1 MTAPTCPALGD
12 PDVRPS
18 KPSGAQRS
26 LLLGGGVQLRQGTQ
40 LRPWSCGS
48 ARSQDV
54 ARDTH
59 LRLRTAENH
68 VLLDRR
74 AAERLWAPGAAGCPG
89 MTWGRC
95 PRLLAGLP
103 RASRKSSAL
112 SPLRASVSSS
122 VVGPSRCE
130 ESGVGRGPRAVTRA
144 CVLRLAAPLQRR
156 RPLSA
161 CAP

>member
-26 LLLGGGVQLRQGTQ
+26 LLLGGVQLRQGTR

-48 ARSQDV
+48 AGSQDV

-74 AAERLWAPGAAGCPG
+74 AAERRWAPGAAGCPG

-103 RASRKSSAL
+103 RASRKSSAP

-122 VVGPSRCE
+122 VG
-130 ESGVGRGPRAVTRA
+130 
-144 CVLRLAAPLQRR
+144 
-156 RPLSA
+156 RPLA
-161 CAP
+161 V

>member
-1 MTAPTCPALGD
+1 MSRDRRWCPGGSFLPARQVHGVIRTSAVTRSGGRDCSDVPHPGRPRRAALQAQW
-12 PDVRPS
+12 RSALPS
-18 KPSGAQRS
+18 PGR
-26 LLLGGGVQLRQGTQ
+26 VQLRQRTR

-48 ARSQDV
+48 AGSQDV

-74 AAERLWAPGAAGCPG
+74 AAERRWAPGAAGCPR

-103 RASRKSSAL
+103 RAPHKSSAP

-122 VVGPSRCE
+122 VG
-130 ESGVGRGPRAVTRA
+130 
-144 CVLRLAAPLQRR
+144 
-156 RPLSA
+156 RPLA
-161 CAP
+161 V